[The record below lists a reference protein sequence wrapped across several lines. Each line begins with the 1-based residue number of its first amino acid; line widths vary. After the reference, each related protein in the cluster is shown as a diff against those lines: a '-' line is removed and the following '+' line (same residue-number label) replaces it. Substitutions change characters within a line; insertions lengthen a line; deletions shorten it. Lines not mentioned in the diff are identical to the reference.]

1 MILPRFK
8 AGRTTKIQVE
18 LKAGRMSG
26 GKSVTDDFD
35 PVGLASERDRLIA
48 AARTVS
54 MAVSGESDI
63 PEMGV
68 TPMIRHE
75 GDFYIYPSHLSRHVR
90 AVLSSGKAAFL
101 VIEDEESA
109 QNIWARKRIKFDS
122 EVIEIERQ
130 SDQFNLICDAFESA
144 HGPTMSLIRDF
155 SDFHL
160 LRLRPLGGV
169 MVLGFAQA
177 YRLEGETLDVTAHLR
192 SS

>member
-1 MILPRFK
+1 
-8 AGRTTKIQVE
+8 
-18 LKAGRMSG
+18 MSG

-35 PVGLASERDRLIA
+35 PVALASERDRLLG
-48 AARTVS
+48 AARTVL

-122 EVIEIERQ
+122 EIIEI
-130 SDQFNLICDAFESA
+130 ESA
-144 HGPTMSLIRDF
+144 HGPTMGLIRDF

>member
-1 MILPRFK
+1 M
-8 AGRTTKIQVE
+8 
-18 LKAGRMSG
+18 
-26 GKSVTDDFD
+26 TDDFD
-35 PVGLASERDRLIA
+35 PVTLAGERDRLLG
-48 AARTVS
+48 AARTLL
-54 MAVSGESDI
+54 MAVSGVSDT

-122 EVIEIERQ
+122 EIIEIERQ
-130 SDQFNLICDAFESA
+130 SDHFNLICDVFESA
-144 HGPTMSLIRDF
+144 YGPTMGLIRNF